1 MGFLNLSAWRPVG
14 GRRIAERRATVVQSQ
29 PPRFYYDHLRDFQA
43 VIDRYFEIHG
53 HRPKDVAEL
62 YLWQLESEGAMD
74 DDQRARD
81 LADLFSYYDIEQSSL
96 LGMVA
101 VFPDHAGRA
110 QSLLEARRAYRL
122 QGQRPPEPTPVTPG
136 LA

>member
-29 PPRFYYDHLRDFQA
+29 PPKYYYDHLRDFQA
-43 VIDRYFEIHG
+43 IIDRYFEAHG
-53 HRPKDVAEL
+53 HRPNDLADL
-62 YLWQLESEGAMD
+62 YLWYLEREGVMD
-74 DDQRARD
+74 DDERARD
-81 LADLFSYYDIEQSSL
+81 LADLFSYYDVEQSSC

-101 VFPDHAGRA
+101 IFPDRAGRA
-110 QSLLEARRAYRL
+110 QELLDARRAYRT
-122 QGQRPPEPTPVTPG
+122 QGSRPPEPTPVTPG